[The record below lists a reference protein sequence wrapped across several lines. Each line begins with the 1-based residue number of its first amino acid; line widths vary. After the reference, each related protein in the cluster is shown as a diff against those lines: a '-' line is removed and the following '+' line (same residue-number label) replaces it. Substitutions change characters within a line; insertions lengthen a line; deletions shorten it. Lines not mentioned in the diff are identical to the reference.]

1 MTIEIPIIS
10 TYKDKGAKQA
20 KGSLDKLA
28 GTAKKLGLALGLALS
43 VQKVVAFGK
52 ASVAEFT
59 ASEKAAAA
67 LQSTLKNT
75 GNLMAFPDAQAG
87 IKNLAKLSGIA
98 DDSLMPMFSQLYLAT
113 GNVSQAMKD
122 LNLAIDVSRGSSN
135 ELGSVVDALSKGY
148 AGNTKGLAGL
158 NLGLNKAY
166 LASADMLNIQKELN
180 KTFGGASAA
189 YLETYAGKVAV
200 LNNEWSETKEI
211 IGQGLVMA
219 FEEATGDR
227 GIGGMTKAMEDFG
240 YTVDSV
246 LIKLGQLTAKA
257 PELSEKL
264 GLGFINVIL
273 KKTVEGWSYL
283 LEVDKTRL
291 EIQNEI
297 WRQNTETILQATINA
312 QDQAKRNKEY
322 LAFLAKQKRLTDA
335 SAAAAKRRAAE
346 EKKLAD
352 ERKLLDQVGSL
363 FNLEE
368 IQIYAALQNKI
379 TDQEKLRLSLQLAL
393 IQENASEAG
402 KLATELVK
410 SQLQTT
416 NLAEAIAKLPKALYP
431 FEGWSTDIDNLIRQ
445 IELMK
450 NLLSQLGTTTTGQ
463 GVNSP
468 SRLPS
473 IAAPFTKDGVE
484 FAVINP
490 QNKMSASELAKLQSK
505 PATIAQ
511 SEAIMASMSYRMQA
525 QAEAYNLSQG
535 LNRDGTTIINVNGA
549 TQGLLDELRN
559 GLINSSASGSFS
571 SINPFR

>member
-98 DDSLMPMFSQLYLAT
+98 DDSLMPMFSQLYRST

-273 KKTVEGWSYL
+273 KKTVEGWGYL

>member
-200 LNNEWSETKEI
+200 LNNEWNETKEI

-297 WRQNTETILQATINA
+297 WRQNTEAILQATINA
-312 QDQAKRNKEY
+312 QDQAKRNKDY

-335 SAAAAKRRAAE
+335 AAAAAKRRAAE

-463 GVNSP
+463 GINSP

-525 QAEAYNLSQG
+525 QAEAFNLSQG